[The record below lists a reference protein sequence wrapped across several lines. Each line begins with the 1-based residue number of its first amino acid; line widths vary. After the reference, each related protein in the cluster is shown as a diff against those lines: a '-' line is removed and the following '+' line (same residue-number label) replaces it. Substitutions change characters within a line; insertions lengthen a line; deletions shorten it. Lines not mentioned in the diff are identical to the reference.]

1 MTLKFQLQSGK
12 KLELDIAPIET
23 CLNLYRAILFE
34 CKGAGLD
41 LTVAEEDTIMTLIL
55 KNIDAVL
62 NVLSS
67 ENVLEAIKD
76 CCSKVV
82 YDKQHFSVAIFNK
95 IENRQDFI
103 PVMMIVA
110 MENIRPF
117 FASPHTILDALQS
130 QFLMN

>member
-23 CLNLYRAILFE
+23 CLNLYRAILIE

-41 LTVAEEDTIMTLIL
+41 LSIANEDTIMTLLL
-55 KNIDAVL
+55 KNLDAVL

-67 ENVLEAIKD
+67 ERVLEAVKD
-76 CCSKVV
+76 CCAKVI
-82 YDKQHFSVAIFNK
+82 YDKQKFSMELFEKV
-95 IENRQDFI
+95 ENRRDFI
-103 PVMMIVA
+103 PVMMVVA

-117 FASPHTILDALQS
+117 FASPHTILDALQA
-130 QFLMN
+130 QFLMS

>member
-23 CLNLYRAILFE
+23 CLNLYRAILIE

-41 LTVAEEDTIMTLIL
+41 LSVANEDTIMTVLL

-62 NVLSS
+62 NILAS
-67 ENVLEAIKD
+67 ENVLEAVKD
-76 CCSKVV
+76 CCSKVI
-82 YDKQHFSVAIFNK
+82 YDKQHFNMDLFNK
-95 IENRQDFI
+95 IENRKDFI

-117 FASPHTILDALQS
+117 FDEPHTILDALQS
-130 QFLMN
+130 QFLMS

>member
-23 CLNLYRAILFE
+23 CLNLYRAIIIE

-41 LTVAEEDTIMTLIL
+41 LSVASEDTIMTVLL
-55 KNIDAVL
+55 KNIDACL
-62 NVLSS
+62 NILGS
-67 ENVLEAIKD
+67 ESVLEAVKD
-76 CCSKVV
+76 CCPKVV
-82 YDKQHFSVAIFNK
+82 YDKQRFSMELFEKV
-95 IENRQDFI
+95 ENRQDFI

-117 FASPHTILDALQS
+117 FASPHIILDALQS
-130 QFLMN
+130 QFLMS